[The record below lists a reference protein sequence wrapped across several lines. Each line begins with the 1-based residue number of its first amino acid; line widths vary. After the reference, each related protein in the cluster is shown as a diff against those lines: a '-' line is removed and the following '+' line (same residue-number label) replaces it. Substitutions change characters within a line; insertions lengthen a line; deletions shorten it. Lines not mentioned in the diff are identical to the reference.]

1 MKPIFEPERLFL
13 NKKLNI
19 NLPTDCWRDSSKIY
33 LDINCKKP
41 IYTFKVNNG
50 EIRIIKDKSEE
61 FIDYQQI
68 KLSELIQ
75 IHKEKLLLL
84 EQNSINKTLE
94 YILNH
99 PDYKFVISHSGGKDS
114 TVTYE
119 IWKYALNILKIK
131 HPEIS
136 DKLNWEIVF
145 SNTSNE
151 TIDTFKYIKQELP
164 KDKLIII
171 NPEIGFYQ
179 WIKNVKN
186 YFVPSVYVRNCC
198 SVFKEGQITKFYDK
212 NDKITMVLGL
222 RKYESAK
229 RAKYDYV
236 MDHDFRMS
244 IRGNDLIPKNWINF
258 APIVEWKDEDVWL
271 YLLLKNI
278 KYNNQYNLG
287 FNRCGCLICPYQ
299 RDYIDLLI
307 QEYYSST
314 WSRWAKIL
322 EKNYDIYDIKDR
334 LKWSI
339 GEWINGKWKTGT
351 SKEQEI
357 IQKTATDAR
366 IKELAEIKGISEA
379 MAKKF
384 FNKKCKCGKKMNPT
398 ELAMFYKLYGRFED
412 VEVDDRELL
421 CKKCLCKNEGMTGK
435 EYQQNVIRF
444 MEFGCNLF

>member
-1 MKPIFEPERLFL
+1 MKPIFESERLFL

-33 LDINCKKP
+33 LNINCKKP

-50 EIRIIKDKSEE
+50 EIKITKDKTQE
-61 FIDYQQI
+61 FINYQQI
-68 KLSELIQ
+68 KLPELIE
-75 IHKEKLLLL
+75 IHKEKLLSL

-99 PDYKFVISHSGGKDS
+99 PDHKFVVSHSGGKDS
-114 TVTYE
+114 TITYE
-119 IWKYALNILKIK
+119 IWKAALNILKIK
-131 HPEIS
+131 HPDIYG
-136 DKLNWEIVF
+136 KLNWEITF
-145 SNTSNE
+145 INTSND
-151 TIDTFKYIKQELP
+151 TIDTMKYIKQELP
-164 KDKLIII
+164 KNKLKIV
-171 NPEIGFYQ
+171 NPPIGFYQ
-179 WIKNVKN
+179 WISKYKN
-186 YFVPSVYVRNCC
+186 YFVPSVNVRNCC
-198 SVFKEGQITKFYDK
+198 SMFKEDQINKHYDK
-212 NDKITMVLGL
+212 NEDITMVLGV
-222 RKYESAK
+222 RKYESIK
-229 RAKYDYV
+229 RAEYDYI
-236 MDHDFRMS
+236 MDNDFRIQIHGKS
-244 IRGNDLIPKNWINF
+244 NISKRWINF

-314 WSRWAKIL
+314 WSRWVKIL
-322 EKNYDIYDIKDR
+322 EKNYEIYNIEHS
-334 LKWSI
+334 LKWTI
-339 GEWINGKWKTGT
+339 KEWINGKWKTGV

-357 IQKTATDAR
+357 IQKSATDVR
-366 IKELAEIKGISEA
+366 IKELAEIKGISEV

-421 CKKCLCKNEGMTGK
+421 CKKCLCKNEGITAK
-435 EYQQNVIRF
+435 EYNQYVIRF
-444 MEFGCNLF
+444 IEFGCKLF